1 MSFSDLFSSMSPG
14 HVQLGLGVAD
24 VFTQALGAGDAL
36 QDKYDAQRMQ
46 MDQFNQ
52 GFGAYLDAMM
62 AQREENEYIRM
73 REELD
78 RATRASERDFAIDQL
93 YGYLDTLADERGYM
107 LDRQGAID
115 ADAARNRQFALEQML
130 RNQAL
135 SADERRFAIEQL
147 LYNRDIAANERDF
160 SMDIFR
166 SEADRFAD
174 RQALLDEDARRMQF
188 DRMREADRNRELLQD
203 ERNFA
208 RELLADAR
216 STADREAKADLDRFT
231 TARDQRMDERDFLI
245 DQYELSLMQAQ
256 REREEERMIREL
268 QMRGADRLRDG
279 LEDFASELGYVPE
292 IMKVTPE
299 MIEEEARIRGDEYAA
314 DIDRAAQMVASSGQ
328 ADLIR
333 SGLDVSTTGDDLRGK
348 IAARLGQEY
357 EGARRRAYD
366 DAVKYISGVANT
378 TNSQVNA
385 ELDRRNA
392 MMAEKAGIL
401 TSDLNILQNLR
412 TLPSS
417 VGAYQQAGN
426 IASGVYDR
434 GVTSAAY
441 SAPVALSSALYD
453 SSGLIGSNYSN
464 ADYNLMNLL
473 SGISSAGNYTSP
485 VSISSGIYDNM
496 LAGSSLGSTL
506 NYGSGA
512 STAGMNVMS
521 SILNPYNQTLS
532 SPNSYYSSSTGSQ
545 NNYISSLMGNYNS
558 WAGGVSDS
566 FSNFGSLLG
575 DFSLDSENGGWAWS
589 PQKKKD
595 NA

>member
-1 MSFSDLFSSMSPG
+1 
-14 HVQLGLGVAD
+14 
-24 VFTQALGAGDAL
+24 
-36 QDKYDAQRMQ
+36 
-46 MDQFNQ
+46 
-52 GFGAYLDAMM
+52 
-62 AQREENEYIRM
+62 
-73 REELD
+73 
-78 RATRASERDFAIDQL
+78 
-93 YGYLDTLADERGYM
+93 
-107 LDRQGAID
+107 
-115 ADAARNRQFALEQML
+115 ML

-188 DRMREADRNRELLQD
+188 ERMREANRNRELLQD

-216 STADREAKADLDRFT
+216 STADREAQADLDRFT
-231 TARDQRMDERDFLI
+231 TARNQRMDERDFLV

-292 IMKVTPE
+292 IMEVTPE

-366 DAVKYISGVANT
+366 HAVKYISGVANT
-378 TNSQVNA
+378 TNSQVAA

-441 SAPVALSSALYD
+441 TAPVALSSALYD

-485 VSISSGIYDNM
+485 VGISSGIYDNM

-532 SPNSYYSSSTGSQ
+532 NPNAYYTSAVGSQ

-558 WAGGVSDS
+558 WADGISDS
-566 FSNFGSLLG
+566 FSNFGSLLS
-575 DFSLDSENGGWAWS
+575 DWSLDKESGGWAWS
-589 PQKKKD
+589 PQKNKD

>member
-1 MSFSDLFSSMSPG
+1 MSFSDFFSSMTPG

-24 VFTQALGAGDAL
+24 IFTQALGAGDAL
-36 QDKYDAQRMQ
+36 RDKYEAQRMQ

-52 GFGAYLDAMM
+52 GFGAYLDAMI

-78 RATRASERDFAIDQL
+78 RATRGSERDFAIDQL

-160 SMDIFR
+160 GMDIFR

-174 RQALLDEDARRMQF
+174 RQALLDEDARRIQF
-188 DRMREADRNRELLQD
+188 ERMREADRNRQVMLD

-216 STADREAKADLDRFT
+216 STAESEAKADLDRFN
-231 TARDQRMDERDFLI
+231 TARDQRMDERNFLI

-292 IMKVTPE
+292 IMEVTPE
-299 MIEEEARIRGDEYAA
+299 MIEAEARIRGDEYAA
-314 DIDRAAQMVASSGQ
+314 DIDRAAEMVASSGQ

-333 SGLDVSTTGDDLRGK
+333 AGLDVSSRVQLLKR
-348 IAARLGQEY
+348 RLQL
-357 EGARRRAYD
+357 D
-366 DAVKYISGVANT
+366 
-378 TNSQVNA
+378 
-385 ELDRRNA
+385 ELA
-392 MMAEKAGIL
+392 K
-401 TSDLNILQNLR
+401 
-412 TLPSS
+412 
-417 VGAYQQAGN
+417 
-426 IASGVYDR
+426 
-434 GVTSAAY
+434 
-441 SAPVALSSALYD
+441 
-453 SSGLIGSNYSN
+453 
-464 ADYNLMNLL
+464 
-473 SGISSAGNYTSP
+473 
-485 VSISSGIYDNM
+485 
-496 LAGSSLGSTL
+496 
-506 NYGSGA
+506 
-512 STAGMNVMS
+512 
-521 SILNPYNQTLS
+521 
-532 SPNSYYSSSTGSQ
+532 
-545 NNYISSLMGNYNS
+545 
-558 WAGGVSDS
+558 WH
-566 FSNFGSLLG
+566 
-575 DFSLDSENGGWAWS
+575 
-589 PQKKKD
+589 
-595 NA
+595 